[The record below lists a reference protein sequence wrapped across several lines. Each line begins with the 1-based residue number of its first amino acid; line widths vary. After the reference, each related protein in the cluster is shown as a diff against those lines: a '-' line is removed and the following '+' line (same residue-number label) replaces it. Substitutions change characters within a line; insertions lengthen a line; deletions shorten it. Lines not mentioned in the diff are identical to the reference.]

1 MTKEMAEFLKE
12 ASENAGNECDI
23 REDYSGRGMY
33 GQTTHGVV
41 VDSAA
46 QLLADV
52 IQLVRGNIYGDE
64 DKGEMIWNGGE
75 IPDAESFRTDNMAN
89 QTIIY

>member
-1 MTKEMAEFLKE
+1 MTKEMAEFLQA

-33 GQTTHGVV
+33 GKTTHGVV
-41 VDSAA
+41 VDSVT

-52 IQLVRGNIYGDE
+52 IQHVRENIGETE
-64 DKGEMIWNGGE
+64 DGTLTWDGGE
-75 IPDAESFRTDNMAN
+75 IPDPDSFRTDNMAM
-89 QTIIY
+89 QTIVY